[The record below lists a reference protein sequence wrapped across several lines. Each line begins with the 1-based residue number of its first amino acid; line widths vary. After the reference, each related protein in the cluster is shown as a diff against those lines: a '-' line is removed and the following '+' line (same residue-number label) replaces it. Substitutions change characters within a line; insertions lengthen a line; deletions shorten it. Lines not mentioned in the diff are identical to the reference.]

1 MRLRPASL
9 SVPAVAGFGLLLL
22 SGCTPTAT
30 KPQRFILSFVPP
42 APAAA
47 PPADLPEPPPYYQ
60 GLLDREEPGPLLAA
74 MAAPPEP
81 PEADR
86 RLQRSEVLFQEGLRL
101 QRSGEWNQA
110 RVEFDRA
117 LDVLL
122 RAPSNMS
129 GRDLIEKRYYDLVEA
144 IHRVEVEEAS
154 RERTEP
160 VFDRA
165 PLDDILEKTFPIDPR
180 LTPKI
185 REQVA
190 ATVSQLPLEVN
201 DSVMSYIHYF
211 NTKGRR
217 TLIGGLTRSG
227 RYRGMIQRILDEE
240 GLPKEIIF
248 LAQAESGFLP
258 RAVSNKM
265 ATGMWQFISA
275 RGLEYGLKQT
285 REIDDRLDPEK
296 ATRAA
301 ARHLKDLYH
310 EFGDWYLAVAAYN
323 CGPGNVQRAVERTG
337 YADFWE
343 IRKRGALPR
352 ETSNY
357 LPIIVALTIM
367 TKNPRE
373 YGLEDVTLAPP
384 IEYDTLEVAAPTH
397 LGLLADIVG
406 VPLAEMK
413 ELNPAVLRSVAPAN
427 YAVRVPKGTL
437 KIAVA
442 GLDLV
447 PSERRAAWRVH
458 RVGAGETVPV
468 IARRY
473 GIAEK
478 SIVEINAD
486 CMTAEE
492 GDLMVIPSAYPEPQ
506 GTLAPRPR
514 VKPRTYTTARARS
527 SSRRR

>member
-1 MRLRPASL
+1 M
-9 SVPAVAGFGLLLL
+9 AVGLGLLALV
-22 SGCTPTAT
+22 GCTPTAT
-30 KPQRFILSFVPP
+30 RPQRFILSFVPP
-42 APAAA
+42 APAA
-47 PPADLPEPPPYYQ
+47 PPPIHLPDPPPYYQ
-60 GLLDREEPGPLLAA
+60 GLLDREEPGTLLAR

-81 PEADR
+81 PEVDR

-101 QRSGEWNQA
+101 HRSGEWAQA

-117 LDVLL
+117 MDVLL
-122 RAPSNMS
+122 RAPANLA
-129 GRDLIEKRYYDLVEA
+129 GRDLLEKRYYDLVEA
-144 IHRVEVEEAS
+144 IHRVEVEQAS
-154 RERTEP
+154 RERIEP

-165 PLDDILEKTFPIDPR
+165 PLDDILEKTFPVDPR

-201 DSVMSYIHYF
+201 DSVMSYITYF

-217 TLIGGLTRSG
+217 SLIGGLTRSG

-240 GLPKEIIF
+240 GLPPELIF

-258 RAVSNKM
+258 RAVSRVK
-265 ATGMWQFISA
+265 ATGMWQFMSA
-275 RGLEYGLKQT
+275 RGRQYGLEQN

-323 CGPGNVQRAVERTG
+323 CGPVNVQRAVERTG
-337 YADFWE
+337 FADFWE
-343 IRKRGALPR
+343 IRKRNALPR

-373 YGLEDVTLAPP
+373 YGLEGVVPASP
-384 IEYDTLEVAAPTH
+384 IEYDTLIAGAPTH
-397 LGLLADIVG
+397 LGLLADILG
-406 VPLAEMK
+406 LPLVELK
-413 ELNPAVLRSVAPAN
+413 ELNPAILRSVAPGG
-427 YAVRVPKGTL
+427 YAVRIPKGTL
-437 KIAVA
+437 KSATA

-447 PSERRAAWRVH
+447 PAERRAAWRVH

-486 CMTAEE
+486 CLVAEE
-492 GDLMVIPSAYPEPQ
+492 GDLLVIPSAYPEPR
-506 GTLAPRPR
+506 TVVAPRPR
-514 VKPRTYTTARARS
+514 TRQRTYQTARVKPSAARR
-527 SSRRR
+527 